1 MKDGG
6 HTCASAAPGWS
17 GRDPL
22 ALHEKDQMFRRETAR
37 SAASQPQTSDARFQ
51 KGSRSLNVSQFKATG
66 RPENVL
72 CLGPDLA
79 DGPGQARG

>member
-1 MKDGG
+1 MAGTHVRLRLQDGRAETPWLSTRRIKCSDEKRLG
-6 HTCASAAPGWS
+6 LQPASHKP
-17 GRDPL
+17 
-22 ALHEKDQMFRRETAR
+22 
-37 SAASQPQTSDARFQ
+37 SDARFQ